1 MAQDEEIMLYP
12 QEEEEAIASIEKCI
26 EAEKTSS
33 SISEDKAEAIA
44 VRLSEIG
51 SVMKTYIELH
61 PDRFQNYLNGEREE
75 RPDNPTPIFPTKYG
89 NKRK

>member
-1 MAQDEEIMLYP
+1 MAQDEDIMQYP
-12 QEEEEAIASIEKCI
+12 QDEEEAIASIEKCI
-26 EAEKTSS
+26 EVEKTAN

-61 PDRFQNYLNGEREE
+61 PDRFQDYLNVERED
-75 RPDNPTPIFPTKYG
+75 RPDNPTPLFPTKYG